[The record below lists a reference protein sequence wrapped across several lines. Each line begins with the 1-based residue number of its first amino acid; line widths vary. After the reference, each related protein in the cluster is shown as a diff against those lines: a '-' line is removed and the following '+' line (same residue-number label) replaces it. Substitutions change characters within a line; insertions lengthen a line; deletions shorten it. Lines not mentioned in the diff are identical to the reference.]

1 MLVIRRTYV
10 CVGCFSCYNKY
21 KVIAKKGVVSIIELD
36 NNSRSVSI
44 VARYAELSWT
54 EIIMQV
60 EISETKV

>member
-1 MLVIRRTYV
+1 MLVISRTYV
-10 CVGCFSCYNKY
+10 CAECFSCYNKY
-21 KVIAKKGVVSIIELD
+21 KVIAQKGVVSIIELD